1 MAFSRLQAVM
11 NASLHAML
19 GRRPL
24 EGRGA
29 SAAAIALLACLFLVM
44 AIAGGAYLAQYE
56 IRLSVLYLGPI
67 ALTTWVLGRRSG
79 ILITIISTISWSI
92 TYWLSH
98 PYSHPFFFFCEGT
111 MTFAMFL
118 ITVALLTRLR
128 EALENSN
135 TRLLT
140 VLEGLDAAVHVEDA
154 RTGASLYDNRRFLE
168 LFGSSRRFS
177 QDSGEIHDPGRNA
190 WYRLQSRKLQW
201 ADGRDAV
208 LRMLTD
214 VTEERASRELA
225 AKQSEAAHRTA
236 RMVALGEFASGIAHE
251 LNQPLTAISTYNEA
265 SLRLLGSGSSRVD
278 ELREAMQ
285 KCRDQSRR
293 AGAIIQRLRE
303 LLRNPVR
310 SPTPVDLHEV
320 AATVLQLAE
329 HEAAETGVTVELDV
343 ANRPPLVPTDKL
355 LVEQVAL
362 NLVRNA
368 IEAVRDLPRERRHV
382 TISIRTGDGGDV
394 IFSVSDLG
402 DGVSPEVNERLFE
415 AFVTT
420 KPGGLGLGL
429 SICRSVIESLGG
441 SIRYEA
447 GAGRGARFSFVLP
460 ATATR

>member
-1 MAFSRLQAVM
+1 M
-11 NASLHAML
+11 NASLNAML
-19 GRRPL
+19 SLRPL
-24 EGRGA
+24 AGRGA
-29 SAAAIALLACLFLVM
+29 TSAAIALLTCLFLVM
-44 AIAGGAYLAQYE
+44 AIAGGAYLAEYE

-67 ALTTWVLGRRSG
+67 ALTTWILGRRAG
-79 ILITIISTISWSI
+79 ILITILSTVSWSI

-98 PYSHPFFFFCEGT
+98 PNSHPFYFFFEGT
-111 MTFAMFL
+111 MTFAMFVV
-118 ITVALLTRLR
+118 TVALLTRLR
-128 EALENSN
+128 EALESSNS
-135 TRLLT
+135 RLLT

-154 RTGASLYDNRRFLE
+154 RTGTSLYDNRRFLE
-168 LFGSSRRFS
+168 LFGTSRHFS
-177 QDSGEIHDPGRNA
+177 QESGEIHDRDRNA

-201 ADGRDAV
+201 TDGRDAV
-208 LRMLTD
+208 LQMLTD
-214 VTEERASRELA
+214 VTEERSARELA

-265 SLRLLGSGSSRVD
+265 SLRLLASGAPDVG

-310 SPTPVDLHEV
+310 APAWLDLREI
-320 AATVLQLAE
+320 AGTVRQLAE
-329 HEAAETGVTVELDV
+329 REAMESRVSLQLDT
-343 ANRPPLVPTDKL
+343 ASHLPLVRSDRL

-368 IEAVRDLPRERRHV
+368 IEAVRELPGERRDV
-382 TISIRTGDGGDV
+382 TISTRIGEGGV

-402 DGVSPEVNERLFE
+402 DGVAAEVRERLFE

-441 SIRYEA
+441 SIRYEPRSQ
-447 GAGRGARFSFVLP
+447 RGARFSFILP
-460 ATATR
+460 AASR